1 MLFLLEQAVI
11 GEIVD
16 LHRVTDAIERTL
28 SGLSGDF
35 AALLENLVDF
45 GQATLPLR
53 TALTHGRQQRLHDV
67 VQELLYLHIAESAA
81 LVVRFQLVE
90 ALVVRQEFCE
100 VLRLAECIQIGEHG
114 IALQLAGI
122 LHADVVRIGV
132 HGHVFS
138 RTTSSG
144 SAR

>member
-16 LHRVTDAIERTL
+16 LHRVTDSIERAL

-53 TALTHGRQQRLHDV
+53 TAV
-67 VQELLYLHIAESAA
+67 VCYAYIVGSRRDILYCGTIYFKITNPKTIAFA
-81 LVVRFQLVE
+81 
-90 ALVVRQEFCE
+90 
-100 VLRLAECIQIGEHG
+100 
-114 IALQLAGI
+114 
-122 LHADVVRIGV
+122 
-132 HGHVFS
+132 
-138 RTTSSG
+138 
-144 SAR
+144 